1 MPDPKIP
8 PQGKP
13 PLNPAAR
20 WAAAGFAIALF
31 ITLVMVFINLQ
42 EKSVGYWEKPKL
54 AQPPQLLP
62 KATPAQASKF
72 PEPKPVVDVVK
83 TAPETLVW
91 RGIPEG
97 VTESQATEK
106 ALLYFFTDGKSDL
119 CLKVE
124 QEFFGDGQ
132 VAARVNRSFV
142 PVKVTD
148 EVKDKSENSPEVM
161 SLENRFQVSGFPVL
175 VVQVPGHKGYK
186 KMVSYTDAPSAMDF
200 LNKSVH

>member
-1 MPDPKIP
+1 MV
-8 PQGKP
+8 Q
-13 PLNPAAR
+13 

-31 ITLVMVFINLQ
+31 VTLVMVFINLQ

-62 KATPAQASKF
+62 KATPATAKF
-72 PEPKPVVDVVK
+72 PEPKPAVDVVK

-97 VTESQATEK
+97 LTESQATDK

-132 VAARVNRSFV
+132 VAARINRSFV

-148 EVKDKSENSPEVM
+148 EVKDKTENSPEVM

-175 VVQVPGHKGYK
+175 VVQVPGRKGYK
-186 KMVSYTDAPSAMDF
+186 KMISYTDAPSAMDF
-200 LNKSVH
+200 LNKSVR